1 MSGHVIEMFHLA
13 VEWAAVGI
21 ELLAVAVIVS
31 AVVILAVRR
40 GTVRYLFQLGK
51 SGAYENYRNQ
61 LGRALLLGLELMV
74 AADVV
79 RTVTFEPTAR
89 NVAVLALLV
98 VVRTLLGWGMSVE
111 IEGCWPWQV
120 RARSELEAGRGK
132 TELASENVAATSRRS

>member
-1 MSGHVIEMFHLA
+1 MSGHVIETFHLI
-13 VEWAAVGI
+13 VEWAALGI
-21 ELLAVAVIVS
+21 ELLAVAIIVGAVI
-31 AVVILAVRR
+31 IMAVRR

-79 RTVTFEPTAR
+79 RTVTFEATVK
-89 NVAVLALLV
+89 NVAALGLLV
-98 VVRTLLGWGMSVE
+98 LVRTLLSWGMSVE

-120 RARSELEAGRGK
+120 RAHSEPEIGRGN
-132 TELASENVAATSRRS
+132 TD